1 LLSDFRGKWYNKN
14 TMPNII
20 QTPTEN
26 DLKALAAKQGQK
38 LGFLIAALNVSDE
51 VKEAFFDLLPH
62 LSLEQLERLTNIL
75 ESKYLSQQ
83 TSGPDEK
90 LKAELEAIKSNSDA
104 QEDAAD
110 KEALADLKQ
119 LAIKII

>member
-1 LLSDFRGKWYNKN
+1 
-14 TMPNII
+14 MPNII